1 LHFQVVPE
9 WAEAYREAWEEL
21 VRMRWLRTD
30 EEFAAVSMQNLDNR
44 GDGGTHCVGNR
55 SFDRFKG
62 KMVCIY
68 ME

>member
-9 WAEAYREAWEEL
+9 WAESHREAWAEL
-21 VRMRWLRTD
+21 VSMRWLRAD
-30 EEFAAVSMQNLDNR
+30 EEFAAVSMRNSENR
-44 GDGGTHCVGNR
+44 GDGGTHRAGNR

-62 KMVCIY
+62 KMVCAY